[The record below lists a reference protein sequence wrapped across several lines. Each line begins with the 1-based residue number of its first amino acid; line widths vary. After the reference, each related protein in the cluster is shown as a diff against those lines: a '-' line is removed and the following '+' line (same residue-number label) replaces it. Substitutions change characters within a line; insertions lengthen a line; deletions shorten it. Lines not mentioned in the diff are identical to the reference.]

1 MLCRIFGALALR
13 DFRVPTWL
21 QWLAVLYC
29 RLSLTSTVQCSV
41 LSCLKEQIQYTT
53 CADCVGTCGSAIKS
67 HDSIANDSLPSSSS
81 PAAEPE
87 HQQQQQA
94 TILQEENKSNP
105 IALMYSTVHYEQ
117 NKSGDMIERVINI
130 QYIMLKDGNWKVSSE
145 RWEGEAEMASA

>member
-1 MLCRIFGALALR
+1 MRSHFETSEFRL
-13 DFRVPTWL
+13 DFSDL
-21 QWLAVLYC
+21 QYC
-29 RLSLTSTVQCSV
+29 TAAFHSHLNFTVQCSV

-130 QYIMLKDGNWKVSSE
+130 QYIMLKDGN
-145 RWEGEAEMASA
+145 